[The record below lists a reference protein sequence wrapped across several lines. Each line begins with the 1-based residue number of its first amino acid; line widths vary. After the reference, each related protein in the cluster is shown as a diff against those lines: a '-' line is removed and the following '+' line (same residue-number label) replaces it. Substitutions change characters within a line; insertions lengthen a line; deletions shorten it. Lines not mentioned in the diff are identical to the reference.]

1 MVIVPTMQIAWTLF
15 GIISGMLYFEEYLD
29 FTPLS
34 AAMFCTGVLVS
45 GRGRLLRWLLAA
57 SAEGNRG
64 GKQDGWQGCWWRPAP
79 AARPFD
85 PHVSHQRLSPTSP
98 PLPSPPFLRW
108 SSWA

>member
-45 GRGRLLRWLLAA
+45 GLGPAPLLVAGSQCRRQPRRQAGRLAGVLVAPRTS
-57 SAEGNRG
+57 SA
-64 GKQDGWQGCWWRPAP
+64 PI
-79 AARPFD
+79 
-85 PHVSHQRLSPTSP
+85 
-98 PLPSPPFLRW
+98 
-108 SSWA
+108 